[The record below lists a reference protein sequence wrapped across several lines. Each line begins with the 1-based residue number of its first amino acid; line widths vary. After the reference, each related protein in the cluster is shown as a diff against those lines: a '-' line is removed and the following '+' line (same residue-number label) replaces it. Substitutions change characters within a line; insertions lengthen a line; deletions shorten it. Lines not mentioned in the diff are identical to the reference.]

1 MLNENKINM
10 IKKMYP
16 AGTKVELI
24 DMDDTQAP
32 PMGTIGTIIFV
43 DAIGQIHV
51 QWENGSTLALNYE
64 LDEFKI
70 V

>member
-24 DMDDTQAP
+24 DMEDTQAP